1 MDYMT
6 VKEAANIWNVSVRMV
21 QRYCFDGRIKGAR
34 KDGKSWV
41 IPKNATKPEKIIK
54 KAVNIKSGFI
64 DTSML
69 MPLMNT
75 PFKPGKCMDYINSI
89 ENEDKK
95 NIALCEYHYFSGQAD
110 KAAKESEI
118 YLNSNNLSLSLSAY
132 LIYSYANLSLG
143 NITQAKYALS
153 MLKKIASS
161 KKDIPLLKDASA
173 FIATAA
179 AILLHLPLP
188 NEIPPMKEYINF
200 LPEGLRMFALYVHA
214 HYRYLQGEYERSIG
228 IVETAMALQK
238 ETYPIS
244 SIYLHLVAV
253 MDYMS
258 IKNVKKAQKHLLIAW
273 DLARPDDLI
282 EAFGEHH
289 GLLGGMLESVIKKDW
304 PDDFKRIIDITYRFS
319 EGWRKV
325 HNSITGRDVADNLT
339 TTEFAAAML
348 AARGW
353 TNQEIGEHMNISANT
368 VKQYMSSAFQK
379 LGINQRQDLKK
390 YMLD

>member
-1 MDYMT
+1 MEYIT
-6 VKEAANIWNVSVRMV
+6 VKQAAEKWNISVRMV
-21 QRYCFDGRIKGAR
+21 QRYCLSGRIKGAI
-34 KDGKSWV
+34 KDNKSWM
-41 IPKNATKPEKIIK
+41 IPNNASKPEKIS
-54 KAVNIKSGFI
+54 NIKNNI
-64 DTSML
+64 INNSML

-75 PFKPGKCMDYINSI
+75 AFKPGKCMEYIDNI
-89 ENEDKK
+89 KDKDTK
-95 NIALCEYHYFSGQAD
+95 NIALCEYYYFSGQAE
-110 KAAKESEI
+110 KAAKMAEL
-118 YLNSNNLSLSLSAY
+118 YLTSSDLSLSLSAY

-161 KKDIPLLKDASA
+161 KKDIPILKDASA

-228 IVETAMALQK
+228 IVETAIALQK
-238 ETYPIS
+238 EIYPIP

-258 IKNVKKAQKHLLIAW
+258 IKDVQKAQKHLLAAW

-289 GLLGGMLESVIKKDW
+289 GLLGGMLEAVIKKDW

-325 HNSITGRDVADNLT
+325 HNPITGRDVADNLT

>member
-1 MDYMT
+1 MKYLT
-6 VKEAANIWNVSVRMV
+6 VKEVAQNWNVSIRVV
-21 QRYCFDGRIKGAR
+21 QRYCLEGKIEGAKKVSNVWQIPQNASNPINNGR
-34 KDGKSWV
+34 
-41 IPKNATKPEKIIK
+41 TKQE
-54 KAVNIKSGFI
+54 VI
-64 DTSML
+64 DTSNL
-69 MPLMNT
+69 MPLLNT
-75 PFKPGKCMDYINSI
+75 PFKPGECLKYINNI
-89 ENEDKK
+89 KK
-95 NIALCEYHYFSGQAD
+95 GDSRDIALCEYYYFSGQAE
-110 KAAKESEI
+110 KAAKMAEL
-118 YLNSNNLSLSLSAY
+118 YLTSSDLSLSLSAY
-132 LIYSYANLSLG
+132 FIYSYANLSLG

-153 MLKKIASS
+153 ILKKTASS

-228 IVETAMALQK
+228 IVETAIALQK

-325 HNSITGRDVADNLT
+325 HNPITGRDVADNLT